1 MRNTI
6 LLFFLLSSLMS
17 DYQRGGEAPVDLK
30 SKTEIIDA
38 VGVKLDVD
46 VFAPSSMIVSD
57 NALIMPVRNMSMAFH
72 VVPLPLTEKTF
83 LAGTIGRGPMDFMEV
98 DFTGIKAL
106 DQGFVVADAYGIKKC
121 HLDGQRIVV
130 DERDSTPG
138 AGHNGTSVLDRGYID
153 MNVSPSHADYE
164 FTMYTKSGKVD
175 KYISKMP
182 TFARPPKGLSP
193 VFLYMKKWR
202 VKPDQKYIAVFYCH
216 FDRMKIINMSG
227 KVVKEVL
234 TDWGYTNMADDDMS
248 RKCYTEMSSV
258 TDEYIPVLHQNANS
272 AEIQIW
278 DWRGNLVRRL
288 LIPGGATHFT
298 IDWNNNKLYYFN
310 NKEENTVFV
319 ADIKI

>member
-1 MRNTI
+1 
-6 LLFFLLSSLMS
+6 
-17 DYQRGGEAPVDLK
+17 
-30 SKTEIIDA
+30 
-38 VGVKLDVD
+38 
-46 VFAPSSMIVSD
+46 
-57 NALIMPVRNMSMAFH
+57 
-72 VVPLPLTEKTF
+72 
-83 LAGTIGRGPMDFMEV
+83 
-98 DFTGIKAL
+98 
-106 DQGFVVADAYGIKKC
+106 
-121 HLDGQRIVV
+121 
-130 DERDSTPG
+130 
-138 AGHNGTSVLDRGYID
+138 
-153 MNVSPSHADYE
+153 
-164 FTMYTKSGKVD
+164 
-175 KYISKMP
+175 
-182 TFARPPKGLSP
+182 
-193 VFLYMKKWR
+193 
-202 VKPDQKYIAVFYCH
+202 
-216 FDRMKIINMSG
+216 MSG